1 MCLDHWGQKAEFSEA
16 IPYQPGVTYEIE
28 IQHPEYAAP
37 GTGGLAQAQP
47 LRVTI
52 DHRLVWQ
59 MQIRLYPIEP
69 DQVYVGYNPLGG
81 GVCTAAFRGVILP
94 DP

>member
-1 MCLDHWGQKAEFSEA
+1 M
-16 IPYQPGVTYEIE
+16 
-28 IQHPEYAAP
+28 
-37 GTGGLAQAQP
+37 
-47 LRVTI
+47 TI

-59 MQIRLYPIEP
+59 LPIRLYPIEP

-94 DP
+94 GR